1 MNRCH
6 PYAQCIYVTSTADY
20 ECRCNPGYEGDG
32 MECIKT
38 GTFHPHLRHL
48 LLLLFLLIIEY
59 RDARRNARIH
69 CSRVLLNAE
78 VSCLEVDICDPNA
91 SCQQE
96 ESLAKCV
103 CNPGFEGDGTT
114 CSPIGHIFR
123 IFSSSSSS
131 HYSSLAS
138 FFLFVVHFDSVAI
151 IFSLLASLLSLAA
164 LVSVKGITRS
174 MIISRFPVFRNS
186 FLLVEVCSA
195 CSFSCSIQTN
205 AAAVPTV
212 WRTRDARTTRPAPA
226 TSARAIRD
234 SAWWTAAAWCPIARP
249 IRPNAT

>member
-48 LLLLFLLIIEY
+48 LLIPVIPLIIEY
-59 RDARRNARIH
+59 GGSYARRNARIH
-69 CSRVLLNAE
+69 YSRVVLNAE

-114 CSPIGHIFR
+114 CSPIGHISYLSYFFFFLLLL
-123 IFSSSSSS
+123 ITL
-131 HYSSLAS
+131 SSLIPLPPRPS
-138 FFLFVVHFDSVAI
+138 FRLNY
-151 IFSLLASLLSLAA
+151 LLASCFSSLPRRF
-164 LVSVKGITRS
+164 GIRERNHAKHDHFP
-174 MIISRFPVFRNS
+174 ISRFFETRS
-186 FLLVEVCSA
+186 F
-195 CSFSCSIQTN
+195 
-205 AAAVPTV
+205 
-212 WRTRDARTTRPAPA
+212 W
-226 TSARAIRD
+226 
-234 SAWWTAAAWCPIARP
+234 
-249 IRPNAT
+249 